1 MAAAPAWRRQRG
13 VARLAHV
20 MHVDVSSQTSPV
32 SLSDSSRTVGAM
44 ATRDLDKTA
53 SRFLSALRRTGSGLE
68 TQRQRIVDRAANAP
82 RLLPGSRIE
91 VIDLT
96 GDKGND
102 LDYYIFEL
110 ARLQD
115 IGKALTTV
123 FGRVLGVQQGLL
135 DAQAAFEAA
144 IPRLR
149 EIRNPLTHPNDDDK
163 LDQVGWFSSVVS
175 TEPDG
180 RVSDLVDPRYGHH
193 GAAMAYHAA
202 LTAYLRAHVTASIE
216 SDPPRTPGTYDP
228 QG

>member
-1 MAAAPAWRRQRG
+1 
-13 VARLAHV
+13 
-20 MHVDVSSQTSPV
+20 
-32 SLSDSSRTVGAM
+32 M

-53 SRFLSALRRTGSGLE
+53 SRFLNALRRTGAGLE
-68 TQRQRIVDRAANAP
+68 CQRQRIVQRAANAP
-82 RLLPGSRIE
+82 RLLPGGPVE

-96 GDKGND
+96 GDTGSD

-115 IGKALTTV
+115 IGKALATV
-123 FGRVLGVQQGLL
+123 FGRVLGPQQGLL
-135 DAQAAFEAA
+135 EAQAVFEAA

-149 EIRNPLTHPNDDDK
+149 EIRNPLTHPNDDEK

-175 TEPDG
+175 TAPDG

-193 GAAMAYHAA
+193 EAAMAYHAT
-202 LTAYLRAHVTASIE
+202 LTSYLRAHVTASIE
-216 SDPPRTPGTYDP
+216 LNPPRRPGTYDP